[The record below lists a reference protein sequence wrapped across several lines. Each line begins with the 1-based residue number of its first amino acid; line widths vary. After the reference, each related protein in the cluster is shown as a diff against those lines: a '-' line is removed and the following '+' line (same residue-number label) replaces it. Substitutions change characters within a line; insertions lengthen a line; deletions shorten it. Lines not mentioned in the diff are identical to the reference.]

1 MGNVVAEC
9 ANAANSKEEI
19 IHGCYTYLFGRRQI
33 FTTSDY
39 FDADNIISEVNQAL
53 NFHMQNMLE
62 EETLYWYRRG
72 LQPVLNRKK
81 EVRPEI
87 CNKVIINNA
96 EQVCTFKN
104 GYFYQ
109 KPAYYISRR
118 KDEAIA
124 EKVRQLNEWL
134 YVSGKTYADTQVVN
148 WFDTVGLGVVF
159 VEPNKENPDTVP
171 YNAYALDPRKSFVVY
186 SLRPG
191 NKPVMGLNII
201 IDGGVIKVDVFTRD
215 YVYRLSGTATGR
227 FITNDPVYVATVT
240 TIDAVEPNVIGEI
253 PIIEYQYNENR
264 MACFESAITI
274 MDAINA
280 AESNR
285 LDGIE
290 QAVQQLCV
298 AYNCQ
303 FEEGTTAN
311 DIRQAGMIVLKSVG
325 ENKADFKLLD
335 SVLDQNA
342 TQTTLDS
349 LYEQM
354 LYKCSMPSTTKGG
367 SSTSDT
373 GTAVYLRDG
382 YQMADTAARNTQ
394 DLFEISN
401 RRFDKVVLKILQ
413 MQNGFDLKL
422 EDFELKLER
431 NSTSNLLVKSQAA
444 MTMKQLGLAPEIALG
459 RSGLSNDP
467 LNDIALSRQYIDAAW
482 GTDNTP
488 EMVDEVRTDVID

>member
-1 MGNVVAEC
+1 MATTDT
-9 ANAANSKEEI
+9 
-19 IHGCYTYLFGRRQI
+19 YTNIDYSYLFGRRQI

-39 FDADNIISEVNQAL
+39 FTVDNIISEVNQAL
-53 NFHMQNMLE
+53 AIHVQNLIE

-72 LQPVLNRKK
+72 LQPILNRSK

-87 CNKVIINNA
+87 CNKIVVNNA
-96 EQVCTFKN
+96 EQVCAFKN

-109 KPAYYISRR
+109 KPGYYVSR
-118 KDEAIA
+118 KNNDNLTD
-124 EKVRQLNEWL
+124 KVRQLNEWM
-134 YVSGKTYADTQVVN
+134 YICGKPHVDTQVVN
-148 WFDTVGLGVVF
+148 WFDTVGLGVVY
-159 VEPNKENPDTVP
+159 VEPNREDPEVKPLNI
-171 YNAYALDPRKSFVVY
+171 YAIDPRSSFVVY

-191 NKPVMGLNII
+191 NAPVMGVNLIV
-201 IDGGVIKVDVFTRD
+201 DGGAIKVDAFTKDTVF
-215 YVYRLSGTATGR
+215 RLSGTATGR
-227 FITNDPVYVATVT
+227 FVTNDPVYVATVT
-240 TIDAVEPNVIGEI
+240 SVEAVEPNVIGEI

-264 MACFESAITI
+264 MSCFESAITI
-274 MDAINA
+274 MDAINN

-285 LDGIE
+285 MDGIE

-303 FEEGTTAN
+303 FEEGMTAN

-325 ENKADFKLLD
+325 ENKADFKILD

-342 TQTTLDS
+342 TQTTLDD

-354 LYKCSMPSTTKGG
+354 LYKCSMPATTKGG

-382 YQMADTAARNTQ
+382 WQMADTAARNTQ

-401 RRFDKVVLKILQ
+401 RRFDKVVLKILR
-413 MQNGFDLKL
+413 MFNGFDLSL
-422 EDFELKLER
+422 SDFELKLER
-431 NSTSNLLVKSQAA
+431 NSTSNLLVKAQAA
-444 MTMKQLGLAPEIALG
+444 MNMKDLGLAPEIALE

-467 LNDIALSRQYIDAAW
+467 LNDIELSKAYIQKVW
-482 GTDNTP
+482 GSSENT
-488 EMVDEVRTDVID
+488 EMVDETRVDLEA